1 MLSETRT
8 PGGSKRCLCSTR
20 QFVSS
25 ASLRRSFRPQ
35 CFDRV
40 DAGGAACRQIG
51 GHRRSQEHDRGRAA
65 DGHRISGLQV
75 VQKSCHEA
83 TAGQCQEDACEG
95 ADGASAS
102 AWRMTRIVTAWSSEP
117 RAIRNRI
124 SLVRLATICDAAPAP
139 GKGPRPRHP
148 AGALPESERD
158 RPADASTSVRVHFM
172 LGIACTLLST
182 FSNLLRKGNRVGQIN
197 PRNCEWQIVYVEAI
211 AIRQGDH
218 RKTVVRKSDDE

>member
-1 MLSETRT
+1 VLLETRT
-8 PGGSKRCLCSTR
+8 PGGSKRCLCSR
-20 QFVSS
+20 GQFVPS

-40 DAGGAACRQIG
+40 DSGGAACRQIR

-65 DGHRISGLQV
+65 DGHRISGLR
-75 VQKSCHEA
+75 SRRNPA
-83 TAGQCQEDACEG
+83 TRRPPANARKTP
-95 ADGASAS
+95 ARAPTSAS
-102 AWRMTRIVTAWSSEP
+102 AWRMTRTVTPWSSEP
-117 RAIRNRI
+117 RAIRNPI

-139 GKGPRPRHP
+139 GQGPRRRHP
-148 AGALPESERD
+148 AGALPEFERD

-182 FSNLLRKGNRVGQIN
+182 FSNLLRKGNRVRQIN
-197 PRNCEWQIVYVEAI
+197 PRNGEWQIVYVEAI

-218 RKTVVRKSDDE
+218 RKPVVGKSDDE